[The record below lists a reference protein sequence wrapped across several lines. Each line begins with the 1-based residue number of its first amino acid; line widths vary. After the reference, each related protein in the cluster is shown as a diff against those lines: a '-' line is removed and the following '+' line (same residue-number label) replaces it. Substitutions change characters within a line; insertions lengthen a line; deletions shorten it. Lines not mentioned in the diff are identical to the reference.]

1 MGIHKDVIVSKPWGY
16 EYLIFETDD
25 VALWLLHI
33 KSGHKT
39 SLHCH
44 PNKTTGLLLLKGK
57 ARISFIADHK
67 DISAPSK
74 QMFRR
79 GLFHSTEA
87 LSPDGIFLL
96 EIETPNN
103 KNDLIRLDD
112 IYGRSNLSYE
122 SGDNLIAK
130 TNKSIWVSE
139 PHSDVLE
146 TYDNGEVTF
155 QIQKIDKIETLL
167 GFKDDQIIMFLR
179 GGVGKIV
186 SGVPQLATAPG
197 DIGLVLILRTVL
209 MSMEFVS
216 NDTLVLIVGSNETL

>member
-1 MGIHKDVIVSKPWGY
+1 MGIHKDVIVTKPWGY
-16 EYLIFETDD
+16 EYLVFETEE
-25 VALWLLHI
+25 VALWLLYI
-33 KSGHKT
+33 KEGGKT

-44 PNKTTGLLLLKGK
+44 PNKTTGLLLLKGN
-57 ARISFIADHK
+57 ARISFIADYK
-67 DISAPSK
+67 DVSAPSK

-87 LSPDGIFLL
+87 LSSEGIFVL

-122 SGDNLIAK
+122 SGDNLIPK
-130 TNKSIWVSE
+130 TKNSIWVTE
-139 PHSDVLE
+139 PHSDMPE
-146 TYDNGEVTF
+146 TYDNGEISF
-155 QIQKIDKIETLL
+155 QIQKVNKIETLL
-167 GFKDDQIIMFLR
+167 GFDDSQIIMFLR

-197 DIGLVLILRTVL
+197 DIGLMLILKTVL
-209 MSMEFVS
+209 ANMEFVS
-216 NDTLVLIVGSNETL
+216 KDTLVLIVGINEV

>member
-16 EYLIFETDD
+16 EYLIFETED

-33 KSGHKT
+33 KTGHKT

-87 LSPDGIFLL
+87 ISPNGIFVL

-112 IYGRSNLSYE
+112 SYGRSNLSYE

-130 TNKSIWVSE
+130 TQDCIWVSE
-139 PHSDVLE
+139 PQSDLVE
-146 TYDNGEVTF
+146 IYDNGDITF
-155 QIQKIDKIETLL
+155 KIQKIQKIDTLL
-167 GFKDDQIIMFLR
+167 EFEDDQIIMFLR

-197 DIGLVLILRTVL
+197 DIGLVSILKTVL

-216 NDTLVLIVGSNETL
+216 QDTLILIVGGNEA

>member
-16 EYLIFETDD
+16 EYLIFETED
-25 VALWLLHI
+25 VALWLLYI

-57 ARISFIADHK
+57 ARISFIADYK
-67 DISAPSK
+67 VIDAPSK

-87 LSPDGIFLL
+87 LSPDGIFVL
-96 EIETPNN
+96 EIETPND

-112 IYGRSNLSYE
+112 VYGRSNLSYE
-122 SGDNLIAK
+122 AGDNLIAK
-130 TNKSIWVSE
+130 TSNSIWISE
-139 PHSDVLE
+139 PHSDALE
-146 TYDNGEVTF
+146 NYDNGEISF
-155 QIQKIDKIETLL
+155 QIQKINNIETLL

-179 GGVGKIV
+179 GGVGKFV
-186 SGVPQLATAPG
+186 SGLPQLATAPG

-209 MSMEFVS
+209 LSMEFVS
-216 NDTLVLIVGSNETL
+216 KDTLVLIVGSNEAQ